1 MIYYIADMHFGHTNV
16 LPFDNR
22 PFPDTAQMDDT
33 LIQNWNERVTSE
45 DTVYVLGDAF
55 WKNEEN
61 SIRIME
67 RLQGHKHLIQGNH
80 DRVKGKLRPYWESIE
95 QYLSLIHIF
104 FDFLKGPDINQGVK
118 EYSTTDGAVLLDVR
132 TPDEYRQ
139 GHIPGSKNVPLQSI
153 SKVAGMIDNKSTPI
167 FVHCLSGARSR
178 QAAAILKQMGY
189 TNVKNIGGISAYA
202 GKVERCLLYT
212 S

>member
-1 MIYYIADMHFGHTNV
+1 M
-16 LPFDNR
+16 R
-22 PFPDTAQMDDT
+22 
-33 LIQNWNERVTSE
+33 
-45 DTVYVLGDAF
+45 
-55 WKNEEN
+55 
-61 SIRIME
+61 
-67 RLQGHKHLIQGNH
+67 
-80 DRVKGKLRPYWESIE
+80 
-95 QYLSLIHIF
+95 F

-189 TNVKNIGGISAYA
+189 TNVKNSRFHVNM
-202 GKVERCLLYT
+202 KVRHEVTAIHPEKKRSYREK
-212 S
+212 SGNR

>member
-1 MIYYIADMHFGHTNV
+1 M
-16 LPFDNR
+16 R
-22 PFPDTAQMDDT
+22 
-33 LIQNWNERVTSE
+33 
-45 DTVYVLGDAF
+45 
-55 WKNEEN
+55 
-61 SIRIME
+61 
-67 RLQGHKHLIQGNH
+67 
-80 DRVKGKLRPYWESIE
+80 
-95 QYLSLIHIF
+95 F

-153 SKVAGMIDNKSTPI
+153 SKVAGMIDNKSTTI
-167 FVHCLSGARSR
+167 FVHCLSGATSR

-202 GKVERCLLYT
+202 GKVER
-212 S
+212 